1 MNADYQK
8 NWRAFIA
15 HVSRSRPMR
24 GLLMARLCL
33 GFSTVAAFDLT
44 PVEKFRDQEGF
55 KIPIVCFNQPDG
67 AVTWQPP
74 GGWRLSGGGQT
85 LSLFPTGAPL
95 AYAKLQV
102 LNRRATIRDGAP
114 GEPAVRWAKAYLPQ
128 DASELSLIAERE
140 NPFSL
145 NGLPSKEWI
154 FNYVSQAQRF
164 STAIALVDLDEE
176 ERLALI
182 VSALAKDFESIHGAA
197 IASMFSWR
205 SSK

>member
-1 MNADYQK
+1 MKRHFQAQ
-8 NWRAFIA
+8 A
-15 HVSRSRPMR
+15 S
-24 GLLMARLCL
+24 GLRHFGSAAKFQALLIGGLCL
-33 GFSTVAAFDLT
+33 GSTFAKALDLT
-44 PVEKFRDQEGF
+44 PTEKFRDQEGF
-55 KIPIVCFNQPDG
+55 KIPIVCFDSDKH

-74 GGWRLSGGGQT
+74 AGWRLSGGGTT
-85 LSLFPTGAPL
+85 LSLFPPNSPS

-102 LNRRATIRDGAP
+102 LSRTGAATATPQP
-114 GEPAVRWAKAYLPQ
+114 GSSISWAKPYLPQ

-145 NGLPSKEWI
+145 GPLPAREWI

-164 STAIALVDLDEE
+164 STAIALVDLDNQ

-182 VSALAKDFESIHGAA
+182 VSALAKDFEPIHAAA

-205 SSK
+205 SPN